1 MRKLYK
7 LSEPQ
12 LEFVNSDARFT
23 IFNAGRSS
31 GKTFAASLIAA
42 RALLSEKKVIVFA
55 QNFKAL
61 SENLM
66 VAIDERLSEM
76 TGHFGKIYKF
86 NPTLQKFTYGK
97 GAIYGMSYENIET
110 CRGFTDIEVAI
121 YDEIAIAPANL
132 LSTVAYCLRGKNV
145 KPRQYAM
152 TTPRFGT
159 WWNKYLKDNQND
171 KTIKIIHSTVF
182 DLNKKGND
190 DESVITQEQI
200 DNMIKSTLD
209 ENMLRQ
215 ELYGELIEDNS
226 AGVLFSTSL
235 LSNAPKFT
243 QRNNN
248 GYCIGI
254 DCSGL
259 GKDSNVI
266 VVRNQNE
273 ILDIVE
279 KKVASNSELCS
290 IVRGLIMTHGKGNLS
305 HIAIDEAYGLD
316 LHERLS
322 EAGVNSVIV
331 PFGGKPNN
339 SAYANKRSEMYINLK
354 KGIEEF
360 GLKGITDELHREL
373 QATKYILNNNGKIQ
387 IIPKDEIKLNIGR
400 SPDIADA
407 LALTYTQDIIPI
419 GLIEV
424 DREIQNRYML

>member
-42 RALLSEKKVIVFA
+42 RALLSQKKVIVFA

-76 TGHFGKIYKF
+76 TGHLGKIYKF
-86 NPTLQKFTYGK
+86 NPNSQKITYCK

-132 LSTVAYCLRGKNV
+132 LSTVAYCLRGKNI

-182 DLNKKGND
+182 DLNKKDND
-190 DESVITQEQI
+190 DESIITQEQI

-215 ELYGELIEDNS
+215 ELYGELIEDS
-226 AGVLFSTSL
+226 SVGVLFSSRL
-235 LSNAPKFT
+235 LSSTPKFLR
-243 QRNNN
+243 RNNG
-248 GYCIGI
+248 GYAIGI

-279 KKVASNSELCS
+279 KKVASNAELCS

-322 EAGVNSVIV
+322 DAGITATIV
-331 PFGGKPNN
+331 PFGGKAKNP
-339 SAYANKRSEMYINLK
+339 AYANQRAEMYINLK
-354 KGIEEF
+354 KGIEEY
-360 GLKGITDELHREL
+360 GLKGITDELYREL

-400 SPDIADA
+400 SPDLADA
-407 LALTYTQDIIPI
+407 LCLTYIQDIIPQ
-419 GLIEV
+419 GLIEAE
-424 DREIQNRYML
+424 REYQNRYML

>member
-1 MRKLYK
+1 MRFSYK

-12 LEFVNSDARFT
+12 LEFVNSEARFT

-42 RALLSEKKVIVFA
+42 RALLSQKKVIVFA

-76 TGHFGKIYKF
+76 TGHLGKIYKF
-86 NPTLQKFTYGK
+86 NPNSQKITYGK
-97 GAIYGMSYENIET
+97 GSIYGMSYENIET

-132 LSTVAYCLRGKNV
+132 LSTVAYCLRGKNI

-171 KTIKIIHSTVF
+171 TTIKIIHSTVF

-226 AGVLFSTSL
+226 AGVLFSTRL
-235 LSNAPKFT
+235 LSNAPKFM

-248 GYCIGI
+248 GYAIGI

-290 IVRGLIMTHGKGNLS
+290 IVRGLILTHGKANLS
-305 HIAIDEAYGLD
+305 HVAIDEAYGLD
-316 LHERLS
+316 LHERLT
-322 EAGVNSVIV
+322 EAGINATIV
-331 PFGGKPNN
+331 PFGGKAKNP
-339 SAYANKRSEMYINLK
+339 AYVNQRAEMYINLK
-354 KGIEEF
+354 KGIEEY

-387 IIPKDEIKLNIGR
+387 LIPKDEIKLNIGR

-407 LALTYTQDIIPI
+407 LALTYTQDIIPQ
-419 GLIEV
+419 GLIEA